1 MKMKK
6 RKKLPEFAKNRRPRR
21 DVQLPAG
28 YPAGPPQF
36 AFSRKASHTAPPS
49 SLARAAPRP
58 GRLQR
63 GRSPRPLGP

>member
-36 AFSRKASHTAPPS
+36 AFSRKASYTAPPRVS
-49 SLARAAPRP
+49 
-58 GRLQR
+58 
-63 GRSPRPLGP
+63 